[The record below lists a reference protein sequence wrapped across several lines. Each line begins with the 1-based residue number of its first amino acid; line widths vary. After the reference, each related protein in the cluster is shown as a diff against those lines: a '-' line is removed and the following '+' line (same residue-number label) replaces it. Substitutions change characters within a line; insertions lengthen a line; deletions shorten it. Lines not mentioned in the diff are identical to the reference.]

1 VIKLHFQKL
10 YLVQDSATLEFTARK
25 KLRVDSNQ
33 QAKVSQGAAATK
45 SSVRSIFGDNQEW
58 NDLPVYQVSKMK
70 SGNHGVGPAVIE
82 DEYFTCLVR
91 HGWAFVVTELGD
103 ICLTKGAK

>member
-1 VIKLHFQKL
+1 M
-10 YLVQDSATLEFTARK
+10 
-25 KLRVDSNQ
+25 DSNQ
-33 QAKVSQGAAATK
+33 QAKVSQGSAATK
-45 SSVRSIFGDNQEW
+45 STVRSIFGDNQEW
-58 NDLPVYQVSKMK
+58 KDLPVYQVNKMK

-91 HGWAFVVTELGD
+91 QGWAFVVTELGD